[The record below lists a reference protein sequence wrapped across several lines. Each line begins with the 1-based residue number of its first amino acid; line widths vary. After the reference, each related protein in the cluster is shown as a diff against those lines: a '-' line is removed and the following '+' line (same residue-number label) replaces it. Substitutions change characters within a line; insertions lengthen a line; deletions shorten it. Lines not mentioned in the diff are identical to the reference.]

1 LNSGS
6 SLTPVQEIQEETK
19 CPICL
24 EYLTD
29 PVTIDCGH
37 NFCRGCIT
45 LHCETWTEG
54 DYDPLC
60 CPSCRALIHKGALRN
75 NYQLANIMEKIKQL
89 LLGTGNRNLCVRHQ
103 EKLNLFCEEDWEA
116 VCLVYERSPE
126 YRSHTVLL
134 MEQAAQKYKKLIKL
148 FTLNRLR
155 NCRDLS
161 AESQVPKTKANPW
174 NPGASQLEQASLR
187 AELSNVTL
195 DPDTAHPNLVLS
207 EDRKSVRYGHA
218 RKDLL
223 NNPERFDTELCEL
236 GCEGFTLGRHCWEV
250 EVGDRG
256 SWSVG
261 VARESVRRKGWISL
275 NPEGLIWAVEWYW
288 WGQFWALTSPVTPL
302 PLSRELKRIQV
313 CLDCKRGQVTFF
325 DAGNEA
331 PIFTFPSAS
340 VLGERI
346 HP

>member
-1 LNSGS
+1 PTSFFSYLSPAPS
-6 SLTPVQEIQEETK
+6 PHLSFFFTLFCTCAAVTPVQEIQEETK

-89 LLGTGNRNLCVRHQ
+89 LLGTGNRN
-103 EKLNLFCEEDWEA
+103 
-116 VCLVYERSPE
+116 
-126 YRSHTVLL
+126 
-134 MEQAAQKYKKLIKL
+134 
-148 FTLNRLR
+148 
-155 NCRDLS
+155 
-161 AESQVPKTKANPW
+161 
-174 NPGASQLEQASLR
+174 
-187 AELSNVTL
+187 LSNVTL

-340 VLGERI
+340 VLAQLRLCPSGMGWGDYTTGDPGI
-346 HP
+346 SL